1 MRFTDTITFRFT
13 MLYLAILAILLMLLG
28 CGIYFGL
35 SFQLQHN
42 LDTALASRSLQLSMF
57 PDIISVVASGTF
69 EEETGEQLSFFFYSR
84 NQLTRIT
91 HRGFDI
97 PVDAGAVDSAISGKS
112 TWKTVTS
119 PTGGKMRLLLARFT
133 PDSIHIRPERIQPR
147 NGGQGSASEPG
158 RGPEPGERQGP
169 GRGPEPGER
178 QGPGRG
184 PEPGERQGPGRG
196 PEPGDR
202 QGPGRGPEPGERQGP
217 GRGPEPGDRQGPG
230 RTDQSEDKRLQLTA
244 TRYDGPGKPPRAED
258 LPIDIDSPSAAI
270 VVARPMTDIDETLAQ
285 LLKTLMIICPLA
297 LLLSGWGGIYL
308 ARRAFSPVEQITSTA
323 REIQAHDLTRR
334 IEVHSADELGRL
346 AATIND
352 MLERLAGAFER
363 QSQFT
368 SDASHELRSPLAVIE
383 AESTLALQKHRSPEE
398 YEQSMEIIAQE
409 AAQMSALINQLLTLA
424 RADAGKEQM
433 KYEKV
438 DLREFLEEL
447 CVDAEILCREKELE
461 LRIAL
466 EERVCASADLRS
478 LRRLMHNL
486 LSNAIHYT
494 TSGGTVTI
502 ELLKEGSQAL
512 LRVSDTGMGIPEE
525 DLPHI
530 FERFY
535 RVDKARARD
544 EGGSGLGL
552 AMCRHIVEAHRGR
565 IDVESRPGKGSSFT
579 VRLPLLEGD

>member
-169 GRGPEPGER
+169 E
-178 QGPGRG
+178 
-184 PEPGERQGPGRG
+184 
-196 PEPGDR
+196 
-202 QGPGRGPEPGERQGP
+202 
-217 GRGPEPGDRQGPG
+217 RGPEPGDRQGPG

>member
-1 MRFTDTITFRFT
+1 M
-13 MLYLAILAILLMLLG
+13 
-28 CGIYFGL
+28 
-35 SFQLQHN
+35 
-42 LDTALASRSLQLSMF
+42 
-57 PDIISVVASGTF
+57 
-69 EEETGEQLSFFFYSR
+69 
-84 NQLTRIT
+84 
-91 HRGFDI
+91 
-97 PVDAGAVDSAISGKS
+97 
-112 TWKTVTS
+112 
-119 PTGGKMRLLLARFT
+119 
-133 PDSIHIRPERIQPR
+133 
-147 NGGQGSASEPG
+147 
-158 RGPEPGERQGP
+158 
-169 GRGPEPGER
+169 
-178 QGPGRG
+178 
-184 PEPGERQGPGRG
+184 
-196 PEPGDR
+196 
-202 QGPGRGPEPGERQGP
+202 
-217 GRGPEPGDRQGPG
+217 
-230 RTDQSEDKRLQLTA
+230 TA

-285 LLKTLMIICPLA
+285 LLKTLVIICPLA
-297 LLLSGWGGIYL
+297 LILSGWGGIYL
-308 ARRAFSPVEQITSTA
+308 ARRAFSPVEQITRTA
-323 REIQAHDLTRR
+323 QEIQAHDLTRR

-461 LRIAL
+461 LKRSL
-466 EERVCASADLRS
+466 EEKVCVSADLRS

-494 TSGGTVTI
+494 SSGGTVTI

-579 VRLPLLEGD
+579 VRLPLHEGD